1 MPLAK
6 AGRRRRRRRKERRRG
21 CGEEGERF
29 VELRRTFHF
38 DCDCDCDARFVA
50 RVKSVAQT
58 IDKLIDKLT
67 KLPRDKGEREK
78 RERKRGTEESG
89 ERGEAAQWGLAA
101 ASCRAINCSLKCC
114 NANWAT
120 LDAAASGKWQVATG
134 CSPALRV
141 AGLVRHVACHKIINT
156 LIELLTDTH
165 SEPGERKRGR
175 EGEEESLTCEC
186 GAPNGA
192 QGSGRGRGSSA
203 ARLVDGECV
212 CFHASLGCRHA
223 MASNSNSNWELG
235 TGNRKRASHVSA
247 IFKSL
252 HCKMAASGS
261 SNNTASV
268 CVWICVAMC
277 VCVCVCLV
285 INEIATHLNFN

>member
-1 MPLAK
+1 M
-6 AGRRRRRRRKERRRG
+6 
-21 CGEEGERF
+21 
-29 VELRRTFHF
+29 
-38 DCDCDCDARFVA
+38 
-50 RVKSVAQT
+50 KSVAQT

-78 RERKRGTEESG
+78 RESKRGTEES
-89 ERGEAAQWGLAA
+89 GEAAQWGLAA
-101 ASCRAINCSLKCC
+101 VSCRAINCSLKCC

-141 AGLVRHVACHKIINT
+141 AGLVRHVACHKITNT

-165 SEPGERKRGR
+165 CEPAERKREKDR
-175 EGEEESLTCEC
+175 SPTCEC
-186 GAPNGA
+186 GAPNGSL
-192 QGSGRGRGSSA
+192 GRGRGRGSGA

-223 MASNSNSNWELG
+223 MASNSNSNSNWELG

-268 CVWICVAMC
+268 CVCVCVAMC
-277 VCVCVCLV
+277 VCVCVSG
-285 INEIATHLNFN
+285 N

>member
-38 DCDCDCDARFVA
+38 DCDCDARFVA

-78 RERKRGTEESG
+78 GKRKRGTEESG

-101 ASCRAINCSLKCC
+101 VSCRAINCSLKCC

-186 GAPNGA
+186 GAANGT
-192 QGSGRGRGSSA
+192 QGRGRGRGSGP

-235 TGNRKRASHVSA
+235 TGSGPVTSAPFSKASIAKWLQVAAA
-247 IFKSL
+247 I
-252 HCKMAASGS
+252 
-261 SNNTASV
+261 TRQVYV
-268 CVWICVAMC
+268 CGCVCVAMC
-277 VCVCVCLV
+277 VCVCVW
-285 INEIATHLNFN
+285 